1 MKVIPTVIA
10 VLNALAQQCASAEEK
25 EKFITRFNA
34 QATEKV
40 NDNHVRR
47 RVNEDDM
54 SMSMSMSMPLDDVA
68 FMNGGGDEDVEVK
81 FFDDADNGEDEF
93 VAEIIGG
100 EVASVGEFPFLS
112 YFFAVKSAGTVG
124 SCTATLID
132 HNVVLTAARKLCKDT
147 FRTISLDV
155 DSSSNLF
162 LFYALHRLCDR

>member
-10 VLNALAQQCASAEEK
+10 VLTALAQQCVSAEEK
-25 EKFITRFNA
+25 EKFNTRFNA

-54 SMSMSMSMPLDDVA
+54 SMSMPLDDVA
-68 FMNGGGDEDVEVK
+68 FMNDGGDEDVEAK
-81 FFDDADNGEDEF
+81 FFDDAGTDGEGTF

-100 EVASVGEFPFLS
+100 EKASNGEFPFLS
-112 YFFAVKSAGTVG
+112 FFLAKQSAGTF
-124 SCTATLID
+124 SCTASLIAP
-132 HNVVLTAARKLCKDT
+132 NVVLTAARKLCKDT

-162 LFYALHRLCDR
+162 LFYALHRLCDRY

>member
-1 MKVIPTVIA
+1 
-10 VLNALAQQCASAEEK
+10 
-25 EKFITRFNA
+25 
-34 QATEKV
+34 
-40 NDNHVRR
+40 
-47 RVNEDDM
+47 
-54 SMSMSMSMPLDDVA
+54 MPLDDVA

-81 FFDDADNGEDEF
+81 FFDDAGNDDGEDEF

-112 YFFAVKSAGTVG
+112 YFLAVKSAGTVG

>member
-10 VLNALAQQCASAEEK
+10 VLTALAQQCASAEEK
-25 EKFITRFNA
+25 EKFNTRFNA
-34 QATEKV
+34 QATEKL

-47 RVNEDDM
+47 RVNEDD
-54 SMSMSMSMPLDDVA
+54 MSMSMPLDDVA

-112 YFFAVKSAGTVG
+112 FFLAEQSAGTF
-124 SCTATLID
+124 SCTASLID

-162 LFYALHRLCDR
+162 LFYALHRLCDRY

>member
-10 VLNALAQQCASAEEK
+10 VLTALAQQCASAEEK

-34 QATEKV
+34 QATEKL

-47 RVNEDDM
+47 RVNEDD
-54 SMSMSMSMPLDDVA
+54 MSMSMPLDDVA

-81 FFDDADNGEDEF
+81 FFDNAGNDDGEGKF

-100 EVASVGEFPFLS
+100 EKASKGEFPFLS
-112 YFFAVKSAGTVG
+112 FFYTVKSTGTFD
-124 SCTATLID
+124 CTASLI
-132 HNVVLTAARKLCKDT
+132 NRYVVLTAARKLCKDT